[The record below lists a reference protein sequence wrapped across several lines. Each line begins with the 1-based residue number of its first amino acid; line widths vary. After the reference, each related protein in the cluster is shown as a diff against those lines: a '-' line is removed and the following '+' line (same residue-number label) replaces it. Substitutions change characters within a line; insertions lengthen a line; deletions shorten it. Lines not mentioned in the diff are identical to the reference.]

1 MGFPDQPLR
10 GSVADYIVEAIGSG
24 RGASQV
30 RIESL
35 TDLPLISIV
44 DDDEEVRTAIESLV
58 MSLGLEART
67 YASAESFLQSS
78 SLSETACLIL
88 DVQMPTMNGVELHTR
103 LSELGLDIPIIFI
116 TAYPDKV
123 DRALALNDGI
133 ICMLLH
139 KPFNEERLV
148 EGIEEALKRRRGS
161 TPAV

>member
-1 MGFPDQPLR
+1 
-10 GSVADYIVEAIGSG
+10 
-24 RGASQV
+24 
-30 RIESL
+30 
-35 TDLPLISIV
+35 V

-133 ICMLLH
+133 ICMLH

-148 EGIEEALKRRRGS
+148 EGIEEALKRRWGS

>member
-1 MGFPDQPLR
+1 VGFPDQPLR

-123 DRALALNDGI
+123 DRALALSDGI
-133 ICMLLH
+133 ICMLH

-148 EGIEEALKRRRGS
+148 EGIEEALKRRWGS

>member
-1 MGFPDQPLR
+1 M
-10 GSVADYIVEAIGSG
+10 
-24 RGASQV
+24 
-30 RIESL
+30 

-44 DDDEEVRTAIESLV
+44 DDDEEVRTAIEDLV

-78 SLSETACLIL
+78 SLSETACIIS
-88 DVQMPTMNGVELHTR
+88 DVQMPTMSGVELHSR

-123 DRALALNDGI
+123 DKAHALNAGI
-133 ICMLLH
+133 ICMLH

-148 EGIEEALKRRRGS
+148 EGIDEALKRRRG
-161 TPAV
+161 PPRAV

>member
-123 DRALALNDGI
+123 DRALGLNDGI
-133 ICMLLH
+133 ICMLH

-148 EGIEEALKRRRGS
+148 EGIEEALKRRWGS

>member
-1 MGFPDQPLR
+1 VGFPDQPLR

-58 MSLGLEART
+58 MSLGLAART
-67 YASAESFLQSS
+67 YASAESFLRSP
-78 SLSETACLIL
+78 LRSETACIIL
-88 DVQMPTMNGVELHTR
+88 DVQMPAMSGAELHSH
-103 LSELGLDIPIIFI
+103 LSELGLEIPTIFI

-123 DRALALNDGI
+123 DRVHALNAGI
-133 ICMLLH
+133 ISVLH

-148 EGIEEALKRRRGS
+148 EGINEALKRRGGS
-161 TPAV
+161 APAV

>member
-1 MGFPDQPLR
+1 VGFPDQALR
-10 GSVADYIVEAIGSG
+10 GNVADYMVEAIGSG
-24 RGASQV
+24 HVACQL

-35 TDLPLISIV
+35 TDFSLISIV

-58 MSLGLEART
+58 MSLGLAART
-67 YASAESFLQSS
+67 YASAESFLRSP
-78 SLSETACLIL
+78 SLPETACIIL
-88 DVQMPTMNGVELHTR
+88 DVQMPTMSGVELHR
-103 LSELGLDIPIIFI
+103 HLSELGLDIPIIFI

-133 ICMLLH
+133 ICMLH

-148 EGIEEALKRRRGS
+148 EGIDEALKRRRGS

>member
-1 MGFPDQPLR
+1 VGFPDQPLR

-123 DRALALNDGI
+123 DRALALSDGI
-133 ICMLLH
+133 ICMLH

-148 EGIEEALKRRRGS
+148 EGIDEALKRRRGS